1 IAAAHTG
8 ASDQQLRPRFILL
21 TSSDEESLDEET
33 RSCIDGFLQKPV
45 RAQDLVRMMNNVL
58 AGSASALAVRQA
70 TPQPQ
75 QRMHS
80 RPVLVVEDNP
90 VNQEVLRESL
100 AQLGYRAHV
109 VDNGQLAL
117 DALAEKSYPLI
128 FMDCQMPVLDGYQAA
143 REIRQ
148 REAGKA
154 HVPIIAVTAHA
165 FEGEREKVLAAGM
178 DDYMSKP
185 IKQTVLLEALQR
197 WWPQEEENAQAE
209 APPHSV
215 RRASSKPPFDPG
227 PSDAVVSVFLRI
239 VPEQLLELERAI
251 EKLDPQLLKQVAHKL
266 KGGCLAVGVP
276 SMASLCAELE
286 RNPENRAELL
296 AKLSSEF
303 ELVSERLSSKRGAAQ
318 MN

>member
-1 IAAAHTG
+1 
-8 ASDQQLRPRFILL
+8 
-21 TSSDEESLDEET
+21 
-33 RSCIDGFLQKPV
+33 
-45 RAQDLVRMMNNVL
+45 
-58 AGSASALAVRQA
+58 
-70 TPQPQ
+70 
-75 QRMHS
+75 
-80 RPVLVVEDNP
+80 VEDNP

-148 REAGKA
+148 RESGKA

-197 WWPQEEENAQAE
+197 WWPEEEEKAQGE
-209 APPHSV
+209 SSPKSV
-215 RRASSKPPFDPG
+215 RRASSRPPFDAG
-227 PSDAVVSVFLRI
+227 PSDVVVSIFLRI
-239 VPEQLLELERAI
+239 VPEQLLELEQAI

-286 RNPENRAELL
+286 RNPDNRAELL
-296 AKLSSEF
+296 VKLSNEF
-303 ELVSERLSSKRGAAQ
+303 EVVSERLANKRDVARA
-318 MN
+318 N